1 MKTRHT
7 RTCERVNAYFGSR
20 DLAIYSLF
28 LRDDGQEAIETI
40 AKRHLCKLAA
50 YITCLCG
57 AVAI

>member
-1 MKTRHT
+1 M

-28 LRDDGQEAIETI
+28 LRDDGQEAIETT

-50 YITCLCG
+50 YTTCLCG
-57 AVAI
+57 AVVI